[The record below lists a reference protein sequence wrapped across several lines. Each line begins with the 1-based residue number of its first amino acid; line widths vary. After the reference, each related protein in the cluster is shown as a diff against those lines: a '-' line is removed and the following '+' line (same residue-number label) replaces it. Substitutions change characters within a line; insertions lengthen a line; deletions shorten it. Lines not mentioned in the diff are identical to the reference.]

1 LPTDTPA
8 PVRTPTRAPAR
19 RPVATRTH
27 TPAPPAPPAV
37 SPTPNPDAGFH
48 YRVTADT
55 CTSGTDTR
63 IVGTVYDH
71 GAPLNGVTVRVS
83 GIPGGEPAIPDF
95 VTGVDPNDPHRVD
108 DSLRG
113 KYRLSLR
120 EGGFVAGFFYVTV
133 IGYTGNAQ
141 SRTVTVE
148 TDAKPGCNIA
158 TINFEY
164 P

>member
-1 LPTDTPA
+1 
-8 PVRTPTRAPAR
+8 
-19 RPVATRTH
+19 
-27 TPAPPAPPAV
+27 
-37 SPTPNPDAGFH
+37 
-48 YRVTADT
+48 
-55 CTSGTDTR
+55 
-63 IVGTVYDH
+63 
-71 GAPLNGVTVRVS
+71 
-83 GIPGGEPAIPDF
+83 
-95 VTGVDPNDPHRVD
+95 VD